1 MPPAERRAA
10 IVAATLPLVLA
21 HGAAVSTRQIA
32 EAAGVAEGTIFRV
45 FADKDALMCAVIAE
59 AFDPHPTLHQ
69 LAAVDR
75 GLPLRQR
82 LVVATEILQQRISGV
97 FALIDALG
105 LAGPPPAARTDEPGS
120 APGPATMNDAFR
132 AAVADLIGPDRVRL
146 RVPAEEFAHVLR
158 LLVFSGT
165 HPKISDGRPLSAADI
180 VATLLDGL
188 GLPGGGTAP
197 PDSPNLPPR
206 ARTEGLDD

>member
-59 AFDPHPTLHQ
+59 AFDPHPTLRQ

-75 GLPLRQR
+75 TLPLRQR
-82 LVVATEILQQRISGV
+82 LIAATEILQERLSGA

-105 LAGPPPAARTDEPGS
+105 LGHPPPAAGTDEPGR
-120 APGPATMNDAFR
+120 APGPGTMNDAFR
-132 AAVADLIGPDRVRL
+132 AAVADLIGPDRSRL
-146 RVPAEEFAHVLR
+146 RVPAEQFAHMLR

-165 HPKISDGRPLSAADI
+165 HPKISDGRPLSAED
-180 VATLLDGL
+180 VVSTLLDGL
-188 GLPGGGTAP
+188 GLPGGGRDA
-197 PDSPNLPPR
+197 DSPNPTPPR
-206 ARTEGLDD
+206 TFIEGLDD